1 MDGLLEI
8 LSMCL
13 SSFTLGLLVANLI
26 ETNRRIKQLKK
37 LMNELEKIDD
47 WNEG

>member
-8 LSMCL
+8 LKICFY
-13 SSFTLGLLVANLI
+13 SFTLGLLVANLI

-37 LMNELEKIDD
+37 MTDELEKIDD
-47 WNEG
+47 RNKG